1 MRVDRADARRMR
13 VRLVRLRDDC
23 DPCVFVRRG
32 RKPTQQ
38 SYDKCTYQRWANSE
52 REHAVELDEL
62 RVDTYFLGVWNTPI
76 FGKHDAAFTIQC
88 SIEYA
93 EPEASWVD
101 ETERLALGLR
111 SLAPTFQRLEAEI
124 GAHAQEVSAS
134 IQAVRQALTTAAQHA
149 CEPGIEIAQ
158 ELGLSERE
166 VNRRRLPRQQRR
178 WVFRPPPGRGTGTGD
193 DDDDGGLFGA
203 MEGSP

>member
-23 DPCVFVRRG
+23 DPCVFIRRG

-38 SYDKCTYQRWANSE
+38 NYDKCTYERWADSE
-52 REHAVELDEL
+52 REHVVDLDEL

-76 FGKHDAAFTIQC
+76 FGQHDAAFTIQC
-88 SIEYA
+88 TIEYA
-93 EPEASWVD
+93 EPEVSWVD
-101 ETERLALGLR
+101 ETERFALGLR
-111 SLAPTFQRLEAEI
+111 SLAPSFQQLETEI
-124 GAHAQEVSAS
+124 GAHAQACSAS
-134 IQAVRQALTTAAQHA
+134 IEAVRQALVKAAESA
-149 CEPGIEIAQ
+149 CEPGIEIAK

-166 VNRRRLPRQQRR
+166 VNRRRLPRQQER
-178 WVFRPPPGRGTGTGD
+178 WIFRPPLGRGGGD

-203 MEGSP
+203 MEASP